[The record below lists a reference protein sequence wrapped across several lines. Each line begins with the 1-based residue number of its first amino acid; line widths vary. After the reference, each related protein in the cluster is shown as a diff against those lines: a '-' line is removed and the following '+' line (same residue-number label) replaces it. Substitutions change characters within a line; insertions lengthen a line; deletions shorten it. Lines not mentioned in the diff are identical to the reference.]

1 MAAWSALM
9 LLADMS
15 YTALLLPLMFA
26 FGWMHPNFPAYWLSV
41 AMGFLFLADMA
52 VVMHRWAVCG
62 HIGAHRLV

>member
-15 YTALLLPLMFA
+15 YTAVLLPLMFA
-26 FGWMHPNFPAYWLSV
+26 FGWMHPSYSAYWLSV

-52 VVMHRWAVCG
+52 VVMHRL
-62 HIGAHRLV
+62 GAADGSML